1 MKTIT
6 KTKNIKNIIGGTFP
20 ILIFDEVWSRFP
32 KNLKTPKILKLE
44 ETLKAKIKEEAKHT
58 NDLKGLKSLKERYL
72 NSIIEISGAVGY
84 EGPSLTGT
92 VSGYREKILEINRK
106 IKFSEESLGKLPAA
120 IAEINYNLVEEV
132 VLTCYNTLRESES
145 ELSRVNDEL
154 FILLEETDR
163 LKIVKT
169 KLEKEKRAT
178 TYLIN
183 ALVGKDVVNLLEEG
197 LS

>member
-6 KTKNIKNIIGGTFP
+6 KSKAIKNIIGGPFP
-20 ILIFDEVWSRFP
+20 ILIFDEVWARFP
-32 KNLKTPKILKLE
+32 KRLKTPKILKLE
-44 ETLKAKIKEEAKHT
+44 DTLKAKIKEEAKHT

-106 IKFSEESLGKLPAA
+106 IKSSEEILAKLPAM
-120 IAEINYNLVEEV
+120 ISEINYNLVEEV
-132 VLTCYNTLRESES
+132 VLTCYNTLRENEA
-145 ELSRVNDEL
+145 ELSKVNDEL
-154 FILLEETDR
+154 FILLEEADR

-169 KLEKEKRAT
+169 NLEKEKKAT
-178 TYLIN
+178 TYLVN
-183 ALVGKDVVNLLEEG
+183 ALVGKDVVNLLEEAM
-197 LS
+197 S